1 MQKDK
6 KIEVTALTF
15 IRGRTLAN
23 LFFIRDE
30 AQNLTQHEVKT
41 IISHAAAGTKIVL
54 TWDVH
59 EMDSPY
65 LDEKPNSL
73 SYIIDR
79 LKGQPMFA
87 HIQLLKGER
96 SELATLANELL

>member
-1 MQKDK
+1 
-6 KIEVTALTF
+6 
-15 IRGRTLAN
+15 
-23 LFFIRDE
+23 
-30 AQNLTQHEVKT
+30 
-41 IISHAAAGTKIVL
+41 
-54 TWDVH
+54 
-59 EMDSPY
+59 MDSPY

-96 SELATLANELL
+96 INQAISLAMIQDIVLLSACNSLVAIISGGCF